1 MQQCILGFVLGFIH
15 SKHTHCKV
23 SRGSWTI
30 CLVDGVVV
38 AVVGA
43 IVVVAVEIAI
53 AIAIDIATVNTA
65 LAAIPNT
72 ANFIT
77 CLTTNPT

>member
-23 SRGSWTI
+23 SRGNWTI

-43 IVVVAVEIAI
+43 IVVAAVEIAI
-53 AIAIDIATVNTA
+53 AIAIDIAIVNTA
-65 LAAIPNT
+65 PAVIRNT
-72 ANFIT
+72 ANFST
-77 CLTTNPT
+77 CIATNPT